1 MTEYKIEKAKDKLI
15 INFYYDYNRLTLPS
29 FISLIILSML
39 IYAMQFLVFNLTNI
53 VCYLI
58 IILIMSYITF
68 NSYFEWKKNK
78 LKELEILE
86 EKLYVNREL
95 FLLKYQV
102 KNIFIEYCNNHY
114 ESGWTIY
121 LENYLGNKKHIIKE
135 QLSEKDANDIANVI
149 SEFLNIS
156 VHKNN

>member
-1 MTEYKIEKAKDKLI
+1 MTEYKIENTKDKLI
-15 INFYYDYNRLTLPS
+15 INFYYDYNRLVLPS
-29 FISLIILSML
+29 FISLIILGML
-39 IYAMQFLVFNLTNI
+39 IYAMQFLAFNITNI

-78 LKELEILE
+78 LNELKVLE
-86 EKLYVNREL
+86 ENLYINQEL
-95 FLLKYQV
+95 FLPKYQV
-102 KNIFIEYCNNHY
+102 KNIFIEYCTNHY

-121 LENYLGNKKHIIKE
+121 LENFLGNKKHIIKK
-135 QLSEKDANDIANVI
+135 QLTEKDAIDIANII
-149 SEFLNIS
+149 SEFLNIT